1 MLLFSETVDSDPL
14 LDASA
19 GSDTDSEPVYGNI
32 GFDVAPVKV
41 EDLWDYVKNNKCNDC
56 EGFRREYKVR
66 FINIRA
72 KHQRLHVFYT
82 FINHYHLHWL
92 DRFLGQDR

>member
-66 FINIRA
+66 YIDIQSINGKA
-72 KHQRLHVFYT
+72 STANCFFSVYQRTL
-82 FINHYHLHWL
+82 
-92 DRFLGQDR
+92 